1 MHGAKHASSHL
12 SLVIRNGFTVFII
25 KNTATTISRPFNP
38 FFEVVFVVTYQGFP
52 FQLGVSP
59 CYNTQY
65 NKCAY

>member
-12 SLVIRNGFTVFII
+12 SLVIRNGFTVLVIE
-25 KNTATTISRPFNP
+25 NTTTTTNRPFSS
-38 FFEVVFVVTYQGFP
+38 FFEVVFVVTYRGCP